1 MDTRPSPIDR
11 LMDTL
16 TDPGP
21 PPAATA
27 APGLPEYIP
36 FAFPGVPSVGC
47 AFSFAPAGTF
57 SLFQA
62 PDAAAK
68 AAAVA
73 ARKRLLGRLGLER
86 WVEVYQVHGDVLLV
100 DPEPTPL
107 DRASETRADGSCTR
121 EPGLALLIK
130 TADCQPILLANR
142 QGTAI
147 AALHAGW
154 RGNAMTFP
162 GTGLARFCEAY
173 NLDPAEVLA
182 VRGPSLGPGAAEFV
196 NFHKEWPPEFAP
208 WFDEQRRTMDLW
220 LLTRHQLA
228 DAGMRPENIFAL
240 DLCTHS
246 LPHLLFSHRRGHK
259 GRQASLIW
267 IK

>member
-1 MDTRPSPIDR
+1 
-11 LMDTL
+11 MDTL

-21 PPAATA
+21 PPAAPA
-27 APGLPEYIP
+27 APAAGLPEYVP

-47 AFSFAPAGTF
+47 AFTFAPAGTF

-68 AAAVA
+68 AVAVA
-73 ARKRLLGRLGLER
+73 ARKRLLGQLGLER
-86 WVEVYQVHGDVLLV
+86 WVEVYQVHGDALLV
-100 DPEPTPL
+100 DPKPTPP
-107 DRASETRADGSCTR
+107 DRASETPADGSCTR

-130 TADCQPILLANR
+130 TADCQPILLTNR

-154 RGNAMTFP
+154 RGNAMNFP
-162 GTGLARFCEAY
+162 GTGLTRFCEAY

-182 VRGPSLGPGAAEFV
+182 VRGPSLGPDAAEFV

-240 DLCTHS
+240 DLCTMS
-246 LPHLLFSHRRGHK
+246 LPRLLFSHRRGHK
-259 GRQASLIW
+259 GRQASVIW
-267 IK
+267 IGKR

>member
-1 MDTRPSPIDR
+1 
-11 LMDTL
+11 MDTL

-57 SLFQA
+57 SLFPA

-130 TADCQPILLANR
+130 TADCQPILLTNR

-154 RGNAMTFP
+154 RGNAMNFP
-162 GTGLARFCEAY
+162 GTGL
-173 NLDPAEVLA
+173 
-182 VRGPSLGPGAAEFV
+182 
-196 NFHKEWPPEFAP
+196 
-208 WFDEQRRTMDLW
+208 
-220 LLTRHQLA
+220 TR
-228 DAGMRPENIFAL
+228 
-240 DLCTHS
+240 
-246 LPHLLFSHRRGHK
+246 K
-259 GRQASLIW
+259 
-267 IK
+267 K